1 MASNYTG
8 NYKLCQWEDT
18 DQVKRTEFNED
29 NAKIDAALGSL
40 ASAVSGKAS
49 SSAVSSLQSS
59 LNSLKTTVSQ
69 QMAALSGKGDCQS
82 YVTTYTGT
90 GLKGEINKNSLSFPK
105 KPIMVFIVG
114 PDGEHIIL
122 IQGQGIHYSQ
132 RLGSSGGAM
141 FLTWSGNGLQWYAQS
156 SVQAQLN
163 EDGKTYRVLAL
174 LQAG

>member
-69 QMAALSGKGDCQS
+69 QTAALSGKGDCQS

-105 KPIMVFIVG
+105 KPMVVFIIG
-114 PDGEHIIL
+114 PSGERVTL
-122 IQGQGIHYSQ
+122 IQGQGTHFAS
-132 RLGSSGGAM
+132 RNGVSGGSMTAS
-141 FLTWSGNGLQWYAQS
+141 WSGNTVRWYSQS
-156 SVQAQLN
+156 SVQSQFN
-163 EDGKTYRVLAL
+163 EDKVSYRVLAL

>member
-8 NYKLCQWEDT
+8 NYTLCQWEDT

-69 QMAALSGKGDCQS
+69 QRRDVPHVVGKRPAVVRPVLCAGAAQ
-82 YVTTYTGT
+82 
-90 GLKGEINKNSLSFPK
+90 
-105 KPIMVFIVG
+105 
-114 PDGEHIIL
+114 
-122 IQGQGIHYSQ
+122 
-132 RLGSSGGAM
+132 
-141 FLTWSGNGLQWYAQS
+141 
-156 SVQAQLN
+156 
-163 EDGKTYRVLAL
+163 
-174 LQAG
+174 